1 MPFHSRPTSLRL
13 PSRLHIPALLFILF
27 IGLAWRAVPASAG
40 VFDPES
46 FTLDNGMQVVVVPNH
61 RAPIVTHM
69 VWYKVGAADEAAGES
84 GNAHFLEH
92 LMFKGTKTLAP
103 GEFSRIIQLNG
114 GRENAFTSQDY
125 TAYFQTV
132 ARDRLETMM
141 KHEADRMTNLVL
153 TDEVVLPERDV
164 VIEERRSRT
173 DNNPGAK
180 LHETMQAALYLNHPY
195 RLPVIGWQHE
205 IEALNTETAL
215 AFYRKWYAP
224 NNAIL
229 IVAGDVTAEEVRP
242 LAEKYYGVIPFK
254 AVPERNRTEEPPQ
267 TSARRVIHESARV
280 RQPSLSIN
288 YLAPS
293 YRSGESQHAYA
304 LQVLDEV
311 LSGGST
317 SRLYKSLVVEKK
329 LAVSVG
335 SRYSA
340 SALDLSDFN
349 FYASPQPGVE
359 MEGLEAALRKEI
371 DAVLENGITAK
382 ELASAKRR
390 KRAGLVYAR
399 DDLGTAPRVIG
410 TSLATGRTIEEIE
423 NWPDLIDAVT
433 LEQVLAAAR
442 AVFRDDSSVTGLL
455 LPKPTS

>member
-1 MPFHSRPTSLRL
+1 MPPSSRPISLRL
-13 PSRLHIPALLFILF
+13 PSRPQALILSLMIL
-27 IGLAWRAVPASAG
+27 IGIVWTAWPASAR
-40 VFDPES
+40 VFDPET

-69 VWYKVGAADEAAGES
+69 VWYKVGAADESAGES

-103 GEFSRIIQLNG
+103 GEFSQIIQLNG

-132 ARDRLETMM
+132 ARDRLEIMM

-173 DNNPGAK
+173 DNNPSAK
-180 LHETMQAALYLNHPY
+180 LFEAMQAALYLNHPY

-205 IEALNTETAL
+205 IEALSTETAL

-224 NNAIL
+224 GNAIL
-229 IVAGDVTAEEVRP
+229 IVAGDITAEEVRP
-242 LAEKYYGVIPFK
+242 LAEKYYGVIP
-254 AVPERNRTEEPPQ
+254 ARDVPERVRIEEPPQ
-267 TSARRVIHESARV
+267 TSARRVTHESPRV
-280 RQPSLSIN
+280 RQPMLAIS

-293 YRSGESQHAYA
+293 YRRGASEHAYA

-317 SRLYKSLVVEKK
+317 SRLYKSLVVEQK

-335 SRYSA
+335 SSYSA

-349 FYASPQPGVE
+349 FYASPQPGVDLE
-359 MEGLEAALRKEI
+359 KLEAALRAEI
-371 DAVLENGITAK
+371 DEVLEKGITAK

-390 KRAGLVYAR
+390 KRAESVYAR
-399 DDLGTAPRVIG
+399 DNLGTAPRVIG
-410 TSLATGRTIEEIE
+410 ISLATGRTIEEIE
-423 NWPDLIDAVT
+423 SWPDLIDGVT
-433 LEQVLAAAR
+433 LEQVLDAAQ
-442 AVFRDDSSVTGLL
+442 AVFRDESSVTGLL

>member
-1 MPFHSRPTSLRL
+1 MQLYLRSASSFFLSRL
-13 PSRLHIPALLFILF
+13 PLIALAIALLGGIAWNASSA
-27 IGLAWRAVPASAG
+27 LAR
-40 VFDPES
+40 VFDPDT
-46 FTLDNGMQVVVVPNH
+46 FTLDNGMQVVVISNH

-69 VWYKVGAADEAAGES
+69 VWYKVGAADESAGES

-92 LMFKGTKTLAP
+92 LLFKGTKNLAP
-103 GEFSRIIQLNG
+103 GEFSRIIAQNG

-132 ARDRLETMM
+132 ARDRLEIMM

-153 TDEVVLPERDV
+153 TDEVVDPEREV

-173 DNNPGAK
+173 DNNPSAK
-180 LHETMQAALYLNHPY
+180 LFEAMRAALYLNHPY

-229 IVAGDVTAEEVRP
+229 IIAGDITAEEVRP
-242 LAEKYYGVIPFK
+242 LAEKYYGVIPAR
-254 AVPERNRTEEPPQ
+254 AVPERKRIEEPPQ
-267 TSARRVIHESARV
+267 TAARRVTHKSPRV
-280 RQPSLSIN
+280 RQPALAIN

-293 YRSGESQHAYA
+293 YRRGASEHVYA

-317 SRLYKSLVVEKK
+317 SRLYKSLVVEQKI
-329 LAVSVG
+329 AVSVG
-335 SRYSA
+335 SGYSA
-340 SALDLSDFN
+340 SALDLTDFS
-349 FYASPQPGVE
+349 FYASPQPGVD
-359 MEGLEAALRKEI
+359 MERLEAAVRAEI
-371 DAVLENGITAK
+371 DLVLEKGITED

-390 KRAGLVYAR
+390 KRAGSVYAR
-399 DDLGTAPRVIG
+399 DNLSTAPRTIG
-410 TSLATGRTIEEIE
+410 VSLATGRTIEEIE
-423 NWPDLIDAVT
+423 SWPDLIDEVT
-433 LEQVLAAAR
+433 VEQVLEAAR
-442 AVFRDDSSVTGLL
+442 AVFRDESSVTGLL
-455 LPKPTS
+455 LPEPTS

>member
-1 MPFHSRPTSLRL
+1 MKLISRATSLKSPFDLRIL
-13 PSRLHIPALLFILF
+13 ALAALVFGAALNVSAPAF
-27 IGLAWRAVPASAG
+27 AR
-40 VFDPES
+40 VFDPET

-69 VWYKVGAADEAAGES
+69 VWYKVGAADESAGES

-92 LMFKGTKTLAP
+92 LMFKGTRTLAP
-103 GEFSRIIQLNG
+103 GEFSRIIQQNG

-132 ARDRLETMM
+132 ARDRLEIMM
-141 KHEADRMTNLVL
+141 EHEADRMTNLVL

-173 DNNPGAK
+173 DNNPSAK
-180 LHETMQAALYLNHPY
+180 LRETMQATLYLNHPY

-229 IVAGDVTAEEVRP
+229 IVAGDVTAAEVRP
-242 LAEKYYGVIPFK
+242 LAEKYYGVIP
-254 AVPERNRTEEPPQ
+254 ARSVPERQRVTEPLQ
-267 TSARRVIHESARV
+267 TSARTVTHESARV
-280 RQPSLSIN
+280 RQPAVSIN
-288 YLAPS
+288 YIAPS
-293 YRSGESQHAYA
+293 YRGGDSQHAYA
-304 LQVLDEV
+304 LQILDEI

-317 SRLYKSLVVEKK
+317 SRLYRSLVVEQK

-335 SRYSA
+335 SGYSA
-340 SALDLSDFN
+340 TALDLSDFD
-349 FYASPQPGVE
+349 FYASPAPGVE
-359 MEGLEAALRKEI
+359 IERLEAALRAEI
-371 DAVLENGITAK
+371 AAVLENGISEK
-382 ELASAKRR
+382 ELVSAKRR
-390 KRAGLVYAR
+390 KRADSVYAR
-399 DDLGTAPRVIG
+399 DDLGTAPRIIG
-410 TSLATGRTIEEIE
+410 MSLATGRSIEEIE

-433 LEQVLAAAR
+433 IEQVTAAAR
-442 AVFRDDSSVTGLL
+442 AVFRDESSVTGYL

>member
-1 MPFHSRPTSLRL
+1 MQQILRTASPSLFTRLAPFALSLAIL
-13 PSRLHIPALLFILF
+13 SASIWSASSAL
-27 IGLAWRAVPASAG
+27 AR
-40 VFDPES
+40 VFDPET
-46 FTLDNGMQVVVVPNH
+46 FTLDNGMQVVVVSNH

-69 VWYKVGAADEAAGES
+69 VWYKVGAADESAGES

-92 LMFKGTKTLAP
+92 LLFKGTKTLAP
-103 GEFSRIIQLNG
+103 GEFSRIIAENG

-132 ARDRLETMM
+132 ARDRLEIMM

-173 DNNPGAK
+173 DNNPSAK
-180 LHETMQAALYLNHPY
+180 LFEAMNAALYLNHPY

-205 IEALNTETAL
+205 IEELNTETAL
-215 AFYRKWYAP
+215 AFYKKWYAP

-242 LAEKYYGVIPFK
+242 LAEKYYGVIPAR
-254 AVPERNRTEEPPQ
+254 AVPERKRIIEPPQ
-267 TSARRVIHESARV
+267 SSARRVVHKSPRV
-280 RQPSLSIN
+280 RQPALAIT

-293 YRSGESQHAYA
+293 YRRGASEHAYA

-317 SRLYKSLVVEKK
+317 SRLYKSLVVEQK

-335 SRYSA
+335 SNYSA
-340 SALDLSDFN
+340 SSLDLSDFG
-349 FYASPQPGVE
+349 FYASPQPGVD
-359 MEGLEAALRKEI
+359 METLEAALRAEI
-371 DAVLENGITAK
+371 ELVLEKGITEK
-382 ELASAKRR
+382 ELASAQRR
-390 KRAGLVYAR
+390 KRADSVYVR
-399 DDLGTAPRVIG
+399 DDLGTAPRIIG
-410 TSLATGRTIEEIE
+410 MSLATGRTIEEIE
-423 NWPDLIDAVT
+423 AWPDLIDKVT
-433 LEQVLAAAR
+433 TEQVLEAAR
-442 AVFRDDSSVTGLL
+442 AVFRDESSVTGLL

>member
-1 MPFHSRPTSLRL
+1 MHLLLRITSPRVF
-13 PSRLHIPALLFILF
+13 SRLSVVAFAIAALSSA
-27 IGLAWRAVPASAG
+27 AWMPSSAFAR
-40 VFDPES
+40 VFDPET
-46 FTLDNGMQVVVVPNH
+46 FTLDNGMQVVVISNH

-69 VWYKVGAADEAAGES
+69 VWYKVGAADESAGES

-92 LMFKGTKTLAP
+92 LLFKGTKTLAP
-103 GEFSRIIQLNG
+103 GEFSRIISQNG

-132 ARDRLETMM
+132 ASDRLAIMM

-173 DNNPGAK
+173 DNNPSAK
-180 LHETMQAALYLNHPY
+180 LFEAMQAALYLNHPY

-205 IEALNTETAL
+205 IDALNTETAL

-242 LAEKYYGVIPFK
+242 LAEKYYGVIPSR
-254 AVPERNRTEEPPQ
+254 AVPERKRILEPPQ
-267 TSARRVIHESARV
+267 TSARRVIHKSARV
-280 RQPSLSIN
+280 RQPLLAIN

-293 YRSGESQHAYA
+293 YRRGASEHAYA

-335 SRYSA
+335 SNYSA
-340 SALDLSDFN
+340 TSLDLSDFS
-349 FYASPQPGVE
+349 FYASPQPGVDIE
-359 MEGLEAALRKEI
+359 TVEAALRAEI
-371 DAVLENGITAK
+371 QLVLENGITAK

-390 KRAGLVYAR
+390 KRADSVYVR
-399 DDLGTAPRVIG
+399 DNLGSAPRIIG
-410 TSLATGRTIEEIE
+410 MSLATGRTIEEIE
-423 NWPDLIDAVT
+423 SWPDLIDEVT
-433 LEQVLAAAR
+433 VEQVLAAAR
-442 AVFRDDSSVTGLL
+442 AVLKDESSVTGLL